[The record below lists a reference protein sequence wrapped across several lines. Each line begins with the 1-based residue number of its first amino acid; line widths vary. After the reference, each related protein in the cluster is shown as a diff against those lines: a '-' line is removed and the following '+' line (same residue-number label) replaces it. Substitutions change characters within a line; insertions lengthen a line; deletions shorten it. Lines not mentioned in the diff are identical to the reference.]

1 MRENILERVK
11 IDLKL
16 LKNINGY
23 YLNVLDENIHQGIKS
38 PDMINQRPAISFD
51 LIPTTYELKGESK
64 DIRSGVSILFIVIHF
79 ASHELSETAEKIIK
93 DMDVFIDWRFPSDPN
108 KSLNL
113 FRSRV
118 PVNVGNDISVL
129 EWHQELISKDLDM
142 VNGIG
147 STYHQVRI
155 KHEDYQ
161 GTINLEV
168 LTDEEGNALLDEN
181 GNPLIQE

>member
-1 MRENILERVK
+1 
-11 IDLKL
+11 
-16 LKNINGY
+16 
-23 YLNVLDENIHQGIKS
+23 
-38 PDMINQRPAISFD
+38 
-51 LIPTTYELKGESK
+51 
-64 DIRSGVSILFIVIHF
+64 
-79 ASHELSETAEKIIK
+79 
-93 DMDVFIDWRFPSDPN
+93 
-108 KSLNL
+108 
-113 FRSRV
+113 
-118 PVNVGNDISVL
+118 
-129 EWHQELISKDLDM
+129 M